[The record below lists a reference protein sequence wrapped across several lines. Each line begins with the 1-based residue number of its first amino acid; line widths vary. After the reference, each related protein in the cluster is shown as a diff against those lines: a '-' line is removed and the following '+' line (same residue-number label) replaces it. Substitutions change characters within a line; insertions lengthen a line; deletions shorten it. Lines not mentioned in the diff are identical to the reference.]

1 MLKVGIY
8 CELAVGAILTM
19 GKFNEKKIESKSG
32 EAIVLRNATEPD
44 AVKLNSLA
52 NEVFKTSDYLITTPE
67 EFSSFS
73 EEQQKERIKKYE
85 SDDGSI
91 LLVAEY
97 NGELIGMIDF
107 QNGKRKRIA
116 HKGTFGMS
124 VWSSWRNK
132 GIGNI
137 LLSGLIEWVE
147 NHPTIEVISL
157 GVIEDNKSAV
167 SLYSKMGFEMTGREP
182 FGVKLADGR
191 FLADLTMSLRVKK

>member
-1 MLKVGIY
+1 
-8 CELAVGAILTM
+8 M
-19 GKFNEKKIESKSG
+19 GKIKQQEIMSKNG
-32 EAIVLRNATEPD
+32 EVIVLRNATPAD
-44 AVKLNSLA
+44 AVKLNDLA

-67 EFSSFS
+67 EFSTFG
-73 EEQQKERIKKYE
+73 EDQQKERIKKYE
-85 SDDGSI
+85 EEEGSI
-91 LLVAEY
+91 LLVAEH
-97 NGELIGMIDF
+97 NGELIGMVDF

-124 VWSSWRNK
+124 VRSLWRNK

-137 LLSGLIEWVE
+137 LLSGLIEWVK

-167 SLYSKMGFEMTGREP
+167 SLYSKMSFEVTGREP

-191 FLADLTMSLRVKK
+191 FLADLAMSLRVKK